1 MGKVDTSYHRISQD
15 VITRVDTKTTSI
27 YFNSPSYIGLPK
39 EAKQG
44 ALLISVIPP
53 NNFCLV

>member
-1 MGKVDTSYHRISQD
+1 MDSSAMGKVDTSYHRISQD

-44 ALLISVIPP
+44 GFVK
-53 NNFCLV
+53 